1 MVGDFNVVHSPD
13 EKALG
18 GRITRSMRCFNK
30 FIDDS
35 CLFDPPLVRGN
46 LPGPTSGLP

>member
-1 MVGDFNVVHSPD
+1 MVGDFNIIRSPD

-18 GRITRSMRCFNK
+18 GRVTRSMRMFNK

-35 CLFDPPLVRGN
+35 GLFDLSLVG
-46 LPGPTSGLP
+46 GKFT